1 VRFGGEGDGGDD
13 EAVYGQRGY
22 REGWLARADLVDV
35 VQDEEQTGLLFEWI
49 PSVIVVVNRG
59 EISVGKGTRIKE
71 RYIYR

>member
-35 VQDEEQTGLLFEWI
+35 VQDEEQAGLLFEWI
-49 PSVIVVVNRG
+49 RPS
-59 EISVGKGTRIKE
+59 SLS
-71 RYIYR
+71 